1 MSSKGSQELLF
12 SRTPVRLDAE
22 HTCGTKSL
30 DAPSLEKVSVTVKSQ
45 QLLTVIGP
53 VGAGKSSLLSA
64 ILGELPCDTGTM
76 KVKGQLTYASQQP
89 WVFPGTIRSNILFGR
104 ELNLQRYER
113 VIRACALKKDLE
125 LLPYGDLTLIGD
137 RGATLSGGQKARLNL
152 ARAVYQEA
160 DIYLLD
166 DPLSA
171 VDAEVGKH
179 LFEQCICGLLRNK
192 CRILVTHQLQ
202 TFPTDL
208 VEITGFL
215 VGFSKIAKHVGSYF
229 SSSF

>member
-179 LFEQCICGLLRNK
+179 LFEQVISWFRVPTVSCAP
-192 CRILVTHQLQ
+192 LVWTWC
-202 TFPTDL
+202 PC
-208 VEITGFL
+208 
-215 VGFSKIAKHVGSYF
+215 
-229 SSSF
+229 

>member
-104 ELNLQRYER
+104 ELNLQR
-113 VIRACALKKDLE
+113 
-125 LLPYGDLTLIGD
+125 
-137 RGATLSGGQKARLNL
+137 
-152 ARAVYQEA
+152 AVYQEA